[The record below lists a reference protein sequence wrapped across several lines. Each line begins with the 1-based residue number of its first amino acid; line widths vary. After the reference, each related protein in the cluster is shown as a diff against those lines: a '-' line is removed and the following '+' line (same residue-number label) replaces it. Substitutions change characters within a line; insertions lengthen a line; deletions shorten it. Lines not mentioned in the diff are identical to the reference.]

1 MLQTP
6 DQATETIVQAETLKE
21 AFAKSLP
28 DDTMYCWGHEIEDMS

>member
-28 DDTMYCWGHEIEDMS
+28 DNTTYCWGREVD